1 MFKIIVLFGCWYN
14 AHISWTTYAGTAKKG
29 EENNTTNKRKK
40 NVFLFSPF
48 FVLLFR
54 DFVLLLF
61 FFLLSFD
68 VITIFAA
75 GSTFIFLNLWIYNS
89 LFSTVHFFLSILT
102 FFLCSLSI
110 PKFLCVLRFTFFYAC
125 QYVCYVLYAI
135 CYVNDAAYYVHLVYM
150 ICCSAYPNP
159 SISTNPR
166 RNLTMAFTFSH
177 YTRVNCECNR
187 NLFCTALL
195 YFHFAFF
202 FSLSLSP
209 SPPHSFPVSFNGSP
223 HK

>member
-1 MFKIIVLFGCWYN
+1 MLEQRRKERKTIQR
-14 AHISWTTYAGTAKKG
+14 T
-29 EENNTTNKRKK
+29 RKK

-202 FSLSLSP
+202 FFTLSL
-209 SPPHSFPVSFNGSP
+209 SPPHSFPVSLNGSP